1 MIATNALKRSRGG
14 AIGSFENFDMSAF
27 VEASQQVEDS
37 IAFPSIEWP
46 ALDDSKEDDYSSPDL
61 APVLAKRQCRGLVRS
76 KNSSNLSSLSTAR
89 FGSAGSLC

>member
-1 MIATNALKRSRGG
+1 MIATNTLKRSRG
-14 AIGSFENFDMSAF
+14 AIGSFESFDMSAF

-46 ALDDSKEDDYSSPDL
+46 VLDDSKEDDYYSP
-61 APVLAKRQCRGLVRS
+61 APAKRQCRGLVRS
-76 KNSSNLSSLSTAR
+76 KNSANLSLLSTIR